1 MVTLAEQLLDF
12 GVDSALTMDGF
23 DDCAIGILERYGM
36 ECVVIYDK
44 EKVIDKLM
52 DQGCDTY
59 EEALE
64 YYSYNQLGSWH
75 GHGTPGFLVRLLE

>member
-1 MVTLAEQLLDF
+1 
-12 GVDSALTMDGF
+12 
-23 DDCAIGILERYGM
+23 M